1 MTEGDYDDGGPP
13 AAAPLRVTRLRLGW
27 SQAAAMRRFQDAVSR
42 HGACAPSGASLKRMF
57 AYWEAGERAVTVP
70 AYRLAFVDIY
80 GAPPE
85 VLGFAPPDAS
95 GRIAEIRCS
104 PFELVSV
111 DADLVALFE
120 SQTQYLRLLDRRLGS
135 AAQAVLAESH
145 VAQIDSVLH
154 RCVGAQRNSLAA
166 ALAEAA
172 ALAGWQALDRADLQA
187 AWDFHE
193 TAKSAAQE
201 SGSRSVLAHVIA
213 QQGFVLLDANKP
225 DLAVGA
231 ITQAG
236 AHASALPPMMRAWLA
251 AAEAEALAAAGRAD
265 PARRRIDQAQHL
277 LSDEGSDELPYLML
291 TQEHLARWRGHCLAR
306 LGDPE
311 AVVSLPRARAG
322 EGDSVRAA
330 TSLHADMALALLHA
344 GSVREAGEE
353 AKLALEMAERYGSA
367 RQRNRLLAIL
377 ARTESEVVQQPDQGP

>member
-1 MTEGDYDDGGPP
+1 M
-13 AAAPLRVTRLRLGW
+13 
-27 SQAAAMRRFQDAVSR
+27 
-42 HGACAPSGASLKRMF
+42 
-57 AYWEAGERAVTVP
+57 
-70 AYRLAFVDIY
+70 
-80 GAPPE
+80 
-85 VLGFAPPDAS
+85 
-95 GRIAEIRCS
+95 
-104 PFELVSV
+104 
-111 DADLVALFE
+111 
-120 SQTQYLRLLDRRLGS
+120 
-135 AAQAVLAESH
+135 LAESH

-265 PARRRIDQAQHL
+265 PA
-277 LSDEGSDELPYLML
+277 LSLI
-291 TQEHLARWRGHCLAR
+291 H
-306 LGDPE
+306 
-311 AVVSLPRARAG
+311 
-322 EGDSVRAA
+322 
-330 TSLHADMALALLHA
+330 
-344 GSVREAGEE
+344 
-353 AKLALEMAERYGSA
+353 
-367 RQRNRLLAIL
+367 I
-377 ARTESEVVQQPDQGP
+377 